1 MTTVTELSEYL
12 AEATHQAI
20 SAEVVAKELR
30 MHVDHLL
37 AQVDAY
43 AAEDYERA
51 FQLERETL
59 RAHVPAREGARNRHR
74 DRGAARNCR
83 QSSTVRRLSC
93 SPSLA

>member
-1 MTTVTELSEYL
+1 MKSEARGQLDTYVSELSEYL

-43 AAEDYERA
+43 AAEDYQRA
-51 FQLERETL
+51 YQLEREST
-59 RAHVPAREGARNRHR
+59 RTCSRSGRRSQPA
-74 DRGAARNCR
+74 
-83 QSSTVRRLSC
+83 S
-93 SPSLA
+93 